1 MAESLCVF
9 CEQGD
14 LGVEKV
20 GETFQKDGVTVHEN
34 CLVNFTIDQGL
45 LTKQD
50 SATKSSTEAIK
61 LQLDVI
67 DSLSLSICT

>member
-34 CLVNFTIDQGL
+34 CLVNFTIDH
-45 LTKQD
+45 
-50 SATKSSTEAIK
+50 I
-61 LQLDVI
+61 LDGFVDNQI
-67 DSLSLSICT
+67 SGSVTTS

>member
-34 CLVNFTIDQGL
+34 CLVNFTIDHILDDFVDNQISG
-45 LTKQD
+45 
-50 SATKSSTEAIK
+50 SATTS
-61 LQLDVI
+61 
-67 DSLSLSICT
+67 